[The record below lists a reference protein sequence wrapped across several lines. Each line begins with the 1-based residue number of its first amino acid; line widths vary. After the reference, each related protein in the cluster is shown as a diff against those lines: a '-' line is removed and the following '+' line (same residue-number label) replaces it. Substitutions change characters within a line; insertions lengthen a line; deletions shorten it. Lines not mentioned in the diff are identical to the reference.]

1 VSAALYYGRG
11 LQGAWEGLLCPKG
24 QGRYPSCVLG
34 VISLADGAGLL
45 PHLRRVAGATLCE
58 PRLPFFFCSE
68 YGSDGQC
75 NMGHLTNGGTILVRP
90 YYS

>member
-1 VSAALYYGRG
+1 MRG
-11 LQGAWEGLLCPKG
+11 AYAVRGEGLLCPKG
-24 QGRYPSCVLG
+24 QGHHPSCALG

-45 PHLRRVAGATLCE
+45 PHLRRVTGVRRKW
-58 PRLPFFFCSE
+58 PRLSFFLCSE

-75 NMGHLTNGGTILVRP
+75 NMGQMTTVGTSLVRP

>member
-1 VSAALYYGRG
+1 MSGAYTVPERGFFARRGRVG
-11 LQGAWEGLLCPKG
+11 TSRA
-24 QGRYPSCVLG
+24 LG

-45 PHLRRVAGATLCE
+45 PHLSWVAGAALCE
-58 PRLPFFFCSE
+58 PRLPFLLCPE

-75 NMGHLTNGGTILVRP
+75 EMGQMTNGGTRFVRP

>member
-1 VSAALYYGRG
+1 MRGAYTVRGRG
-11 LQGAWEGLLCPKG
+11 FFARR
-24 QGRYPSCVLG
+24 GRVGTPHALG

-45 PHLRRVAGATLCE
+45 PHLKRLAGVRRKW
-58 PRLPFFFCSE
+58 PRLTFFLCSE

-75 NMGHLTNGGTILVRP
+75 DMGQMANGGTSLVRP